1 MHRCFVVL
9 SAVALMLVAPLSAAA
24 PPEEMPEPESLSL
37 WNDPTFQKHF
47 LGSYGFNAELEP
59 RISGPERESLEEV
72 LELMKN
78 SDEEGALRVLGE
90 ILEGKDQRREE
101 TTPSALFDFIRGNIH
116 FQREELEQAARDYEN
131 ALEKFPSFLRAYKN
145 LGLIQVRLGDYQ
157 SASETL
163 SQVIELGGGDGL
175 TYGLLGYSYSST
187 EQHVSAESAFRS
199 AMLLEPK
206 LLDWKLGL
214 THSVLRQGKY
224 EEAATLC
231 EELLSRY
238 PDRTDFWNLQANAYI
253 GLERP
258 LKAAE
263 NFEVVRRMGKATVQT
278 LDTLGDIYINESL
291 WDLAANAYADAL
303 ELDPEQSSE
312 RPLRNV
318 EVLAQRNALSQAK
331 ALLDRVKQVY
341 EGWLDLEER
350 KKLLKLEARIV
361 VAEGGGGDA
370 AGVLEE
376 IVALDPLDGEALIL
390 LGQHYARMEQP
401 EQAIFYY
408 ERAESLEGHEADA
421 KIRHAQLLVDQSRY
435 REAVPLLKRALELEP
450 REDISRYLE
459 QVERVARTQN

>member
-1 MHRCFVVL
+1 MHRCVVVL
-9 SAVALMLVAPLSAAA
+9 SAVALMVAA
-24 PPEEMPEPESLSL
+24 PILAAPIEEIPQPEALSL
-37 WNDPTFQKHF
+37 WSDPTFQKHF

-59 RISGPERESLEEV
+59 RISGPERENLEEI

-78 SDEEGALRVLGE
+78 ADEDGALQVLHG
-90 ILEGKDQRREE
+90 ILDGGDPRRSEA
-101 TTPSALFDFIRGNIH
+101 PSALFDFILGNIY
-116 FQREELEQAARDYEN
+116 FQREELEEAALHYEQ

-157 SASETL
+157 HAAESL
-163 SQVIELGGGDGL
+163 SQVIELGGSDGI

-187 EQHVSAESAFRS
+187 DQHLSAESAFRS

-206 LLDWKLGL
+206 VLDWKLGL
-214 THSVLRQGKY
+214 THSVLRQRKY
-224 EEAATLC
+224 EEGVTLC
-231 EELLSRY
+231 EELLARY
-238 PDRTDFWNLQANAYI
+238 PDRADFWTLQANAYI
-253 GLERP
+253 GLDRP

-263 NFEVVRRMGKATVQT
+263 NFEIIRRMGKSTVQS
-278 LDTLGDIYINESL
+278 LNTLGDIYVNESL
-291 WDLAANAYADAL
+291 WDLAASAYGDAL
-303 ELDPEQSSE
+303 SLDPEQSSE

-331 ALLDRVKQVY
+331 VLLDRVKRTY
-341 EGWLDLEER
+341 EGWLDIEER

-390 LGQHYARMEQP
+390 LGQHYARIEQP

-408 ERAESLEGHEADA
+408 ERAESLEEFEADA

-435 REAVPLLKRALELEP
+435 REAVPLLKRALELQP
-450 REDISRYLE
+450 REDVTRFLE
-459 QVERVARTQN
+459 QVERIARTHD